1 MILLTLLF
9 CWIYLTIVKTK
20 VRSLFIHKIFALSK
34 DGYEAEISRLQS
46 KRNLFKFIKT
56 YFVRETNFVPHPE
69 EFWWK
74 QSTYNKRKDIE
85 ESFQQFILNNAPQQ
99 EQEDFAYEGIFDKNN
114 ENDKSPMMG
123 IGNRVDNYFKSA
135 MNRSN
140 MVLDEYRMLKNS
152 SNGVINN
159 EEISEQSRS
168 PNSANYRAFGRN
180 IAAKGKF
187 YE

>member
-1 MILLTLLF
+1 M
-9 CWIYLTIVKTK
+9 YLTIVKTK
-20 VRSLFIHKIFALSK
+20 ERSLFIHKIIALSK
-34 DGYEAEISRLQS
+34 DGYETEISRLQS

-74 QSTYNKRKDIE
+74 QSTYKKQNDIE
-85 ESFQQFILNNAPQQ
+85 ESFQQFILDNAPQQ

-123 IGNRVDNYFKSA
+123 IGNRVDNNFKTA

-140 MVLDEYRMLKNS
+140 MNLDEYRLAKNS
-152 SNGVINN
+152 SNGIINN
-159 EEISEQSRS
+159 DEISEQSRS
-168 PNSANYRAFGRN
+168 PNSVNSRAFGR
-180 IAAKGKF
+180 IISSKGIF
-187 YE
+187 